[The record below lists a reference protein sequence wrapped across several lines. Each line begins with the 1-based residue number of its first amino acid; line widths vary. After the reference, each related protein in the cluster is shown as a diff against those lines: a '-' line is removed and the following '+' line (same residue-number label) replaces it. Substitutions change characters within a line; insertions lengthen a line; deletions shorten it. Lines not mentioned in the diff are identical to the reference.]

1 MNLTI
6 NGKKKQLTN
15 IAKLSELLVQLEIN
29 DEENGFAIAINEK
42 VIFRNTWQNA
52 LLNEGDRIEIIRATQ
67 GG

>member
-6 NGKKKQLTN
+6 NGKKEQLTN
-15 IAKLSELLVQLEIN
+15 IAKLSDLLRQIQIN
-29 DEENGFAIAINEK
+29 EEEKGFAVAINEE
-42 VIFRNTWQNA
+42 VIFRNAWNNA